1 MGLRENVN
9 IVKILTVDRSKQ
21 HIEKYLNSHYNNIMD
36 SEIWVQVI
44 KLVDKIDNMFTL
56 CLNQDEKKR
65 SEYLHHI
72 EKYILPLANKCS
84 PEIIN
89 YLIELINNCKL
100 VGFKKFN

>member
-1 MGLRENVN
+1 
-9 IVKILTVDRSKQ
+9 
-21 HIEKYLNSHYNNIMD
+21 
-36 SEIWVQVI
+36 
-44 KLVDKIDNMFTL
+44 
-56 CLNQDEKKR
+56 KKR